1 MSAVTRRGLLKG
13 AAVAGAAGALPISAA
28 ALGAQRLVIYD
39 SRLPQSLAFARTMPA
54 AHAID
59 LAEAYETR
67 FAVLRNHLPEGL
79 TVEAL
84 TRRSDMVDLR
94 QELARQ
100 GLRIS
105 GSPRYGTTLVRWSM
119 KPR

>member
-1 MSAVTRRGLLKG
+1 MSVVTRRGVIKG
-13 AAVAGAAGALPISAA
+13 AAFAGAAGALPLSAK
-28 ALGAQRLVIYD
+28 ALNARRLVIYD
-39 SRLPQSLAFARTMPA
+39 SRIPASLAFAQTTSA
-54 AHAID
+54 AHSLD
-59 LAEAYETR
+59 VAEAHTTL
-67 FAVLRNHLPEGL
+67 FAVLRKGLPKGF

-94 QELARQ
+94 HELARQ

-105 GSPRYGTTLVRWSM
+105 GTPRYGALVRWSM